1 MLLLAHIV
9 AGSSI
14 GVLAK
19 NGGEAFALGMI
30 SHFVMDTLPHWN
42 YILRVPITLKKIVA
56 YSPDVLTPLIVFWCF
71 VTAFPEQSGIIT
83 LATLGAVFPDII
95 SMIALVSKTLRAT
108 VVIRVFQKFHSSI
121 QWEIGIL
128 PGMTVQVFATAAI
141 LLATRVWY
149 P

>member
-1 MLLLAHIV
+1 MLLLVHIV

-14 GVLAK
+14 GVLSK
-19 NGGEAFALGMI
+19 NGGEAFALGML
-30 SHFVMDTLPHWN
+30 SHFIMDALPHWN

-83 LATLGAVFPDII
+83 LAALGTVLPDMV
-95 SMIALVSKTLRAT
+95 SMVALGSKTLRAT
-108 VVIRVFQKFHSSI
+108 VVIRVFQKFHGLL
-121 QWEIGIL
+121 QWEIGIM
-128 PGMTVQVFATAAI
+128 PGMTVQVLTIALI
-141 LLATRVWY
+141 LLATGVWY